1 MKLVIIIYHPAR
13 QQRGFNRHRGNSSM
27 NEKYLIIFLSCFVFS
42 TLNSAPL
49 RYVFG
54 LSWPQNLTCCKL
66 QLKASPESGSAE
78 QSNNNNGKYLHR
90 SIPPVAGHSKVKS
103 GENKSVLLIILLRCL
118 FVLLRQHGV
127 TSQERRG
134 EEGKTNFK
142 KIKRPELSCC
152 KISCWLSMN

>member
-54 LSWPQNLTCCKL
+54 LPWPQNLTCCKL

-78 QSNNNNGKYLHR
+78 QSNNTNNGKYLHR

-134 EEGKTNFK
+134 EERREKLISRRLND
-142 KIKRPELSCC
+142 LS
-152 KISCWLSMN
+152 